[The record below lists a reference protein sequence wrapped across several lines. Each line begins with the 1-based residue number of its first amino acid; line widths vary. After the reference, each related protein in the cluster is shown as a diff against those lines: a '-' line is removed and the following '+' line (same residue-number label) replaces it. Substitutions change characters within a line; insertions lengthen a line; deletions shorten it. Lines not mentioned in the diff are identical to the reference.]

1 MRRLGAPKN
10 TKSLSSQLD
19 HQPRPRMLSASL
31 HSHRNSRHRAHKCQC
46 KLGKLMC
53 SRLNSSAPRI
63 PRYPPLSG
71 HCLATCQMHSFL
83 NQLLPTTPPPTTSPH
98 HLPERTKMQK
108 YATYNREIIEQN
120 ALTPGLHPP
129 NPTPS
134 AEAQPN
140 RGKKRRKRL
149 TSVSH
154 TLTSALRSVVC
165 PSNPQTQKENLPT
178 MLFHNHESVFSV
190 SHP

>member
-1 MRRLGAPKN
+1 
-10 TKSLSSQLD
+10 
-19 HQPRPRMLSASL
+19 MLSASL

-98 HLPERTKMQK
+98 HLSERTKMQK

-154 TLTSALRSVVC
+154 SLTSALRSVVC
-165 PSNPQTQKENLPT
+165 PSNPQTQKEICRRCFSIT
-178 MLFHNHESVFSV
+178 MNPSFPFPIRKFTSEFGHSPFDRSGVKSWV
-190 SHP
+190 R